1 MEGTPF
7 GNLQSSQNQKLER
20 MTKILCSPNPI
31 GVGTRFVFS
40 KFWSSFSF
48 DKFNSRKK
56 KPSGIGGWGVGGL
69 IRPLVFKLSPKS
81 NFSCF

>member
-48 DKFNSRKK
+48 DKLILEKK
-56 KPSGIGGWGVGGL
+56 NQVELGGGGWV
-69 IRPLVFKLSPKS
+69 V
-81 NFSCF
+81 